1 MRICRP
7 RPDKTNDALVGE
19 TPAARATSARVV
31 RGVVAPAL
39 TSADTGVMIPS

>member
-31 RGVVAPAL
+31 RGALVAGL
-39 TSADTGVMIPS
+39 TSAGTAVMIPS